1 MEREP
6 TPNSL
11 NENSTIERL
20 REEAEELRLRLDEAE
35 RTLAAIRRGDVDAA
49 LIDSTQSEQIFSLSG
64 ADRLYRAIVETM
76 NEAALTVSL
85 EGSILFCN
93 RRFCELMRTPPET
106 IVGQALNAFLAA
118 GQHSRAA
125 ELLAGAE
132 AGPLLRLTLLSTDG
146 TQVPVQ
152 MGASLIESIDGPIVC
167 LVASDLSEL
176 EASVQSV
183 HMLREQQEAL
193 KQAQAELA
201 QRNRELQQAIADQQA
216 SRRAAL
222 NVMED
227 AVAARGQAER
237 AVEALRASEEKLRLA
252 AEGANLGLWFWDVRN
267 GELIWSDRCKVLF
280 GLPPEAVLTYARFLE
295 LLHPDDRVRTH
306 DVVMR
311 ANHNQAPYDIEYRAV
326 WPDGTLH
333 WLAAKG
339 QSYFDERDIVVRMH
353 GMVLDIDHR
362 KRAEEALKDS
372 EERFRLLAD
381 NISQFAWIAEADGWI
396 YWYNRRWYEYSDTT
410 LDQMQGWGWT
420 AVHHPDHL
428 DHVMES
434 WKQAHATGEPWEDTF
449 PLRGRDGQ
457 YRWFLSRALPIRDS
471 SGNVQRWFGTNTDI
485 TEQREAERRLQEKE
499 ELLRTAMAAGA
510 MGAWEFDLKTQQIR
524 WDAKQSELFGWPP
537 HQSPADAEGF
547 YRLVHPDDVARVKEA
562 TVFAIETG
570 RLSEEFRIVLPDGRI
585 RWIVGHGATVS
596 DREGRL
602 VRMVGVNYDITER
615 KEAQAR
621 IERFAE
627 ELEGQV
633 AERTRELVASQERLR
648 ALATELNLAEQRE
661 RRRLAAELHDHLQ
674 QTLVLGK
681 LKLGQGKRLA
691 RELPA
696 CAEVMTQLDDVFT
709 EALQYTRSLVA
720 DLSPAV
726 LRDHG
731 LSAGLK
737 WLGDFMHKHDLT
749 VTVQVPKKDVVLP
762 EDQVVLLFQS
772 VRELLINSSKYAGTG
787 EATVTL
793 EWRDGRLV
801 IVVRDDGAGF
811 DPAAVPD
818 RGGVASLSSKFGLF
832 SIRERMKA
840 LGGWFELQAAPGQG
854 TTATL
859 VLPVALPA
867 VALAV
872 ESGEQDSG
880 VLSVARSAPVTR
892 SSSKNPPLTTQHSP
906 LQENA
911 KVRVL
916 LVDDHAM
923 VRQGLRAIL
932 DGYAD
937 IDVVGEAADGEEAVA
952 SVERLLPAVVIMDIN
967 MPKLNGVE
975 ATAQIRARHPAIS
988 VIGLSVNAAG
998 ENAEAMTKAGAVTLL
1013 TKEAAVDELYKT
1025 IRAL

>member
-1 MEREP
+1 MERKP
-6 TPNSL
+6 THNSL
-11 NENSTIERL
+11 NEQSIIERL
-20 REEAEELRLRLDEAE
+20 REEAEELRRRLDEAE
-35 RTLAAIRRGDVDAA
+35 QTLEAIRRGDVDA
-49 LIDSTQSEQIFSLSG
+49 LVIDGPQGEQIFSLSG
-64 ADRLYRAIVETM
+64 ADRLYRTIVETM

-85 EGSILFCN
+85 EGAILFCN
-93 RRFCELMRTPPET
+93 RRFCELMRTPPEI
-106 IVGQALNAFLAA
+106 IVGQALNAFVP
-118 GQHSRAA
+118 GVHHSPVA

-132 AGPLLRLTLLSTDG
+132 ARPILRLTLLATDG
-146 TQVPVQ
+146 TEVPVQ
-152 MGASLIESIDGPIVC
+152 MAANLLESIDGPTVC

-183 HMLREQQEAL
+183 QVLRKQQEAL
-193 KQAQAELA
+193 RQTQAELA
-201 QRNRELQQAIADQQA
+201 QRNTELQQAIADQQA
-216 SRRAAL
+216 SRLAAL

-227 AVAARGQAER
+227 AVAARGEAEQAV
-237 AVEALRASEEKLRLA
+237 AALRASEE
-252 AEGANLGLWFWDVRN
+252 NF
-267 GELIWSDRCKVLF
+267 
-280 GLPPEAVLTYARFLE
+280 
-295 LLHPDDRVRTH
+295 
-306 DVVMR
+306 
-311 ANHNQAPYDIEYRAV
+311 
-326 WPDGTLH
+326 
-333 WLAAKG
+333 
-339 QSYFDERDIVVRMH
+339 RM
-353 GMVLDIDHR
+353 
-362 KRAEEALKDS
+362 
-372 EERFRLLAD
+372 LAD
-381 NISQFAWIAEADGWI
+381 NMSQFAWIAKADGWI
-396 YWYNRRWYEYSDTT
+396 YWYNRRWYEYSGTT
-410 LDQMQGWGWT
+410 FDQMQGWGWT
-420 AVHHPDHL
+420 AVHHLDHL
-428 DHVMES
+428 DHVMKS
-434 WKQAHATGEPWEDTF
+434 WKQAHVTGEPWEDTF

-510 MGAWEFDLKTQQIR
+510 MGAWDFDLETQQIR
-524 WDAKQSELFGWPP
+524 WDAKQSELFGRPP
-537 HQSPADAEGF
+537 HQSPADAEDF
-547 YRLVHPDDVARVKEA
+547 YRLVYPQDVAKVKEA
-562 TVFAIETG
+562 TLSAIKTG
-570 RLSEEFRIVLPDGRI
+570 RFSEEFRIVLPDGRI

-596 DREGRL
+596 DRQGRL

-615 KEAQAR
+615 KETQAR

-627 ELEGQV
+627 ELESQV
-633 AERTRELVASQERLR
+633 IERTRELEGSQKRLR

-696 CAEVMTQLDDVFT
+696 CADLMHQLDGVFS

-720 DLSPAV
+720 DLSPSV

-731 LSAGLK
+731 LPAGLK
-737 WLGDFMHKHDLT
+737 WLGDYMQKHDVT
-749 VTVQVPKKDVVLP
+749 VTVQVPNEDIRLP

-793 EWRDGRLV
+793 QQREERLL

-811 DPAAVPD
+811 DLAAVPERND
-818 RGGVASLSSKFGLF
+818 VSPLSSKFGLF

-840 LGGWFELQAAPGQG
+840 LGGWFDLQSAPGQG

-859 VLPVALPA
+859 ILPLAPRA
-867 VALAV
+867 VNQEKAEPDLARENAQEAV
-872 ESGEQDSG
+872 EPIREESGRIGKDRPLLKKEQ
-880 VLSVARSAPVTR
+880 ARLHRQEA
-892 SSSKNPPLTTQHSP
+892 SSHPQ
-906 LQENA
+906 A

-952 SVERLLPAVVIMDIN
+952 SVERLSPAIVIMDIN

-975 ATAQIRARHPAIS
+975 ATAKITARHPDVS
-988 VIGLSVNAAG
+988 VIGLSVNAGG
-998 ENAEAMTKAGAVTLL
+998 ESAEAMVRAGAVTLL
-1013 TKEAAVDELYKT
+1013 TKEAAVDELYNT
-1025 IRAL
+1025 IRALREAADVLQAAPSLDGKFDTG